1 MGVVYRGQD
10 ETLDRPVAL
19 KVLVANALG
28 DEAARVR
35 FRDEALALSRL
46 NHPNICTIYEVGEAD
61 GQTFLA
67 MEYIEGQPLS
77 ALTSPHALPPD
88 VVLKYGHQFADA
100 LDHAH
105 TRGVVHRDLKSAN
118 VMVTPEGRI
127 KVLDFGLARR
137 VSQSQDVTRAAG
149 TEVGTVV
156 GTLSYMAPE
165 VLRGKRGD
173 ALSDV
178 WSLGVV
184 LFEMASGTLP
194 FRGRTGFEVSGAIL
208 HDPTPRI
215 GGAASSAIQA
225 VIDRCLEKEP
235 ARRYAS
241 GGELRAALEAIRTNS
256 VTPSALSRV
265 DQGRS
270 VVVLPLENLS
280 GDLEQAYLVDG
291 LHEAL
296 ITDLARLSGLRVV
309 ARASSLRYKAS
320 ERTLQD
326 IARELNVGAVLTGSV
341 VRAGTRVRVSAQ
353 LIEPATH
360 EHLWAERYDREF
372 RDVLSLQDD
381 IVAAIATRVRLQLTA
396 PAGAAGRRQVNPE
409 AHEAYLKG
417 RFHYFKQ
424 TAPELTTAGEYFQ
437 LALQRDPDYAPAH
450 AGVANVWL
458 ARGDRGF
465 LPPHEAFPKAKAA
478 AVRALELD
486 ATIAEPHMALG
497 NLNLFVEWDWATA
510 EREFKRAIELNP
522 SCVEAYLGY
531 THLLVGLRRF
541 DEWEMHIQRVIELD
555 PLNFLVPVF
564 YGTHLIAVGRCDEAI
579 ASLRRALEMQPGFSG
594 AHLGLWTA
602 FHRSGLAADALVE
615 ARRFFEAIGDR
626 EAAACV
632 NEPPDETRYEEVMR
646 RIAKILAARA
656 ERVNVPAIRIA
667 RVFAHARADDHTLF
681 WLWRAY
687 EQREG
692 PLGYIA
698 AGPEWDHLRG
708 HPQFRDLLQRMNLP
722 GPEA

>member
-1 MGVVYRGQD
+1 MGIVYRGRD

-19 KVLVANALG
+19 KVLVPDALV
-28 DEAARVR
+28 DQAARAR

-77 ALTSPHALPPD
+77 AITSSHALPPD
-88 VVLKYGHQFADA
+88 VVVRYGHEFADA
-100 LDHAH
+100 LGHAH
-105 TRGVVHRDLKSAN
+105 ARGVVHRDVKSAN

-137 VSQSQDVTRAAG
+137 VSQPEDVTRAAG
-149 TEVGTVV
+149 TEVGAVV

-165 VLRGKRGD
+165 VLRGRRGD
-173 ALSDV
+173 VSSDV

-208 HDPTPRI
+208 HGPTPRI
-215 GGAASSAIQA
+215 GGAGFSAIQA

-241 GGELRAALEAIRTNS
+241 GGEVRAALEAIRTIS
-256 VTPSALSRV
+256 VAPSVPSRA
-265 DQGRS
+265 DDGRS

-320 ERTLQD
+320 ERTLED

-341 VRAGTRVRVSAQ
+341 VRAGTRVRVTAQ

-381 IVAAIATRVRLQLTA
+381 IVAAIATRVRLRLNVSA
-396 PAGAAGRRQVNPE
+396 AAGRRQVNPE

-417 RFHYFKQ
+417 RFHYLKQ

-478 AVRALELD
+478 AERALELD
-486 ATIAEPHMALG
+486 ASIAEPHMALG

-522 SCVEAYLGY
+522 SYVEAYLGY

-541 DEWEMHIQRVIELD
+541 DEWQVHIQRVIELD

-564 YGTHLIAVGRCDEAI
+564 YGTHLIAVGRRDEAI

-602 FHRSGLAADALVE
+602 FHRSGLTADALVE
-615 ARRFFEAIGDR
+615 ARSFFEAIGDR

-632 NEPPDETRYEEVMR
+632 NEPADDTRYEDVML
-646 RIAKILAARA
+646 RIAATLTARA
-656 ERVNVPAIRIA
+656 ERANVPAIRIA
-667 RVFAHARADDHTLF
+667 RVFAHARADDQTLF

-687 EQREG
+687 ERHEG

-708 HPQFRDLLQRMNLP
+708 HPQFRDLLLRMNLP
-722 GPEA
+722 GPEP